1 MTGGGFGGC
10 TIALV
15 DGPGALVVAEAIDAA
30 FADAGFAPPDHFV
43 ATPSEGAHRE

>member
-15 DGPGALVVAEAIDAA
+15 DTEVAAAVASAIDAA
-30 FADAGFAPPDHFV
+30 FAEAGFAAPEHFL
-43 ATPSEGAHRE
+43 ATPAAGAHRE